1 MPGFPGNVVAGEQFA
16 VVESVEGK
24 VWTEAFAVGYVSVA
38 DVESDLEVFVVDG
51 EVVEG
56 YAEVDVA
63 VVERDKEVVVVE
75 NDEFVA
81 VVEGDGEVVVVVE
94 GDAEVVAV
102 EGDAEVVVV
111 VERDG
116 AVVVVEGDG
125 EVVVVEGD
133 ADVDVVEVHGIGVVF
148 EGDG

>member
-38 DVESDLEVFVVDG
+38 DVEGDWEVFVVDG

-81 VVEGDGEVVVVVE
+81 VVEQKLRSSRGLKIGEVSNFFVKNQIICKLEKTDNVCTVNW
-94 GDAEVVAV
+94 DS
-102 EGDAEVVVV
+102 
-111 VERDG
+111 
-116 AVVVVEGDG
+116 
-125 EVVVVEGD
+125 
-133 ADVDVVEVHGIGVVF
+133 GVF
-148 EGDG
+148 

>member
-81 VVEGDGEVVVVVE
+81 VVVVE

-111 VERDG
+111 ERDG
-116 AVVVVEGDG
+116 VVVVEGDG
-125 EVVVVEGD
+125 EVVVVEGR
-133 ADVDVVEVHGIGVVF
+133 ADVDGVEVHGIGVVV